1 MGNDFEYISQNVARI
16 RSQIDAAAIKYG
28 RSPDE
33 ITLLSAIKYADLDEV
48 NYLHT
53 VAGINTVGENRVQ
66 QLLERYDGLDKKDLS
81 IHFIGSLQ
89 TNKVKYIVD
98 KVDLIHSLDSEKLAS
113 EINKQCAKIGKTMDV
128 LCEINC
134 GREENKT
141 GIMPEDA
148 ENFCLGLAK
157 YENIR
162 LKGFMTMAPA
172 GANFDE
178 YRKYFSETVKLV
190 LDIWYKKLYNIEK
203 PIISMGMS
211 GSFEAAI
218 AEGSTLVSVRDF
230 RKIST
235 FASQRRQT

>member
-1 MGNDFEYISQNVARI
+1 MVDNFEYISRDVSRI
-16 RSQIDAAAIKYG
+16 RAEIDSAAIKYG
-28 RSPDE
+28 RDPKE
-33 ITLLSAIKYADLDEV
+33 ITLLAAIKYADADEI

-53 VAGINTVGENRVQ
+53 VAGVNTVGENRVQ
-66 QLLERYDGLDKKDLS
+66 QLIERYDILNRENLS

-98 KVDLIHSLDSEKLAS
+98 KVDLIHSLDSEKLAY
-113 EINKQCAKIGKTMDV
+113 EINKQCAKIGKVMDV

-148 ENFCLGLAK
+148 EAFCLGLSK
-157 YENIR
+157 YENIK

-172 GANFDE
+172 GSNFEE

-190 LDIWYKKLYNIEK
+190 LDIWHKKLYNIEK

-218 AEGSTLVSVRDF
+218 AEGSTIVRIGRSLF
-230 RKIST
+230 EK
-235 FASQRRQT
+235 

>member
-1 MGNDFEYISQNVARI
+1 MTDKFEYISRNAERI
-16 RSQIDAAAIKYG
+16 RSEVETAAIKYG
-28 RSPDE
+28 RDPKE
-33 ITLLSAIKYADLDEV
+33 ITLLAAIKYAGLDEI

-66 QLLERYDGLDKKDLS
+66 QLLERYDGLDKNNLS
-81 IHFIGSLQ
+81 LHFIGSLQ

-98 KVDLIHSLDSEKLAS
+98 KVDLIHSLDSEKLAY
-113 EINKQCAKIGKTMDV
+113 EINKQCAKIGKTMGV

-148 ENFCLGLAK
+148 EAFCFGLSK
-157 YENIR
+157 YENIE

-172 GANFDE
+172 SSNFDE

-190 LDIWYKKLYNIEK
+190 LDIWYKKLYNIER

-218 AEGSTLVSVRDF
+218 AEGSTIVRIGRSF
-230 RKIST
+230 FEKH
-235 FASQRRQT
+235 

>member
-1 MGNDFEYISQNVARI
+1 MTNDFEYISRDVAKI
-16 RSQIDAAAIKYG
+16 KAEINAAALKYG
-28 RSPDE
+28 RDPEE
-33 ITLLSAIKYADLDEV
+33 ITLLAAIKYADIDEI

-53 VAGINTVGENRVQ
+53 VAGVNTVGENRVQ
-66 QLLERYDGLDKKDLS
+66 QLLERYDALNKNDLS

-98 KVDLIHSLDSEKLAS
+98 KVDLIHSLDSEKLAR
-113 EINKQCAKIGKTMDV
+113 EIDRQCAKIGKTMNV

-141 GIMPEDA
+141 GIMPEDV
-148 ENFCLGLAK
+148 EEFCIGLSK
-157 YENIR
+157 HEHLK

-190 LDIWYKKLYNIEK
+190 LDIWHKKLYNIEK

-218 AEGSTLVSVRDF
+218 AEGSTIVRIGRSLF
-230 RKIST
+230 EK
-235 FASQRRQT
+235 

>member
-1 MGNDFEYISQNVARI
+1 MADNFEYISRDVARI
-16 RSQIDAAAIKYG
+16 RAEIDAAAIKYG
-28 RSPDE
+28 RDPKE
-33 ITLLSAIKYADLDEV
+33 ITLLAAIKYADINEV

-66 QLLERYDGLDKKDLS
+66 QLLERYDELDKDNLS

-98 KVDLIHSLDSEKLAS
+98 KVDLIHSLDSEKLAQ

-141 GIMPEDA
+141 GILPEDA
-148 ENFCLGLAK
+148 EAFCLGLSK

-172 GANFDE
+172 GSSFDE

-190 LDIWYKKLYNIEK
+190 LDIWHKKLYNIER

-218 AEGSTLVSVRDF
+218 AEGSTIVRIGRSLF
-230 RKIST
+230 EK
-235 FASQRRQT
+235 